1 MENLNWFS
9 AFLSHGK
16 FKLVMEKSLNFIAQ
30 FLYRVRTGLG
40 NSLKNGSVL
49 ENSLNFEFLAF
60 VLEKSLIFSKNAL
73 KIYSYP

>member
-1 MENLNWFS
+1 MLEHAHFYFVFN
-9 AFLSHGK
+9 ATAIIQI
-16 FKLVMEKSLNFIAQ
+16 V
-30 FLYRVRTGLG
+30 YRVRTGLE

-49 ENSLNFEFLAF
+49 ENSLNFEILAS